1 MGSSQSEAN
10 IKAARA
16 FAQQLQ
22 TLADQGKPAIDE
34 ACAASAQAF
43 ASSSET
49 PSSARLWRLGLGLTE
64 YATVLLRASS
74 RALKLGNQS
83 LNQPLLLPGSSL
95 QGTGAALLLHL
106 GLHVLL
112 LLRLT
117 LLPSR
122 APQVL
127 LQGRLFL
134 PLLMMPCSPMMMVLT
149 PCVEL
154 LPRHILTLTWLVL
167 GKLLLVKQLP
177 LHILRLWVL
186 VLTLTQSHLVA
197 ALLRHILQL
206 FKLLLCRT

>member
-1 MGSSQSEAN
+1 MG
-10 IKAARA
+10 
-16 FAQQLQ
+16 
-22 TLADQGKPAIDE
+22 TKPVLPLPKHLHLPVRLLLHLMLLP
-34 ACAASAQAF
+34 CK
-43 ASSSET
+43 
-49 PSSARLWRLGLGLTE
+49 PSSARLWRLGLGLTA
-64 YATVLLRASS
+64 YATALLRASS

-83 LNQPLLLPGSSL
+83 LNQHLLLPESSL
-95 QGTGAALLLHL
+95 QGTGAALPLHL

-122 APQVL
+122 TPQVL

-167 GKLLLVKQLP
+167 GKLLP
-177 LHILRLWVL
+177 WHISRLWVL
-186 VLTLTQSHLVA
+186 VLTLTLSLLVA
-197 ALLRHILQL
+197 ALLRLILQ
-206 FKLLLCRT
+206 